1 MSGAPPDRALDPT
14 TPPAGALWTG
24 GPTARPAREDLLAAL
39 AAFGATVAVLGGGL
53 TMAYGLEPARAW
65 SLGGAYAAVV
75 AATTVLG
82 RLAGVGL
89 PVTVL
94 AAFFAPVALAAAL
107 TGREGLQ
114 LVCPLASALGLA
126 LLLVMR
132 LRQRRATRYWV
143 AAAEA
148 GMGEVGRYLI
158 TFPVAG
164 LPVVRPDRFGAAL
177 GDIDFGRH
185 DARLVTRDGATF
197 VLSRRACRFHRVA
210 APDQVVAAL
219 RAGPA
224 PGKP

>member
-1 MSGAPPDRALDPT
+1 MSGAPGQDALDPT
-14 TPPAGALWTG
+14 TPPASALWSG
-24 GPTARPAREDLLAAL
+24 APAARPTREDLLAAL

-53 TMAYGLEPARAW
+53 TMAYGLAPARAW
-65 SLGGAYAAVV
+65 TLGGAYAAVV
-75 AATTVLG
+75 AAVTVVG
-82 RLAGVGL
+82 RVAGVGL

-94 AAFFAPVALAAAL
+94 TAFFAPVALAAAL

-114 LVCPLASALGLA
+114 LACPLASALGLA

-143 AAAEA
+143 AAGEA

-185 DARLVTRDGATF
+185 DARLVTRDGASF

-210 APDQVVAAL
+210 APEAVVAAL
-219 RAGPA
+219 NAQPTRGP
-224 PGKP
+224 P